1 MEQLTPQQLAENDLR
16 AARDSVNLINEL
28 IAKNEH
34 SEDADNTVRR
44 NYQHLE
50 IVMQREHIVADTS
63 DKSDLTNAIT
73 AGKAFAPEV

>member
-1 MEQLTPQQLAENDLR
+1 MEQLTPQQMAENDLR
-16 AARDSVNLINEL
+16 AARDSVSLINEL

-34 SEDADNTVRR
+34 SEDIDNTVRR

>member
-44 NYQHLE
+44 NCQHLE